1 MTLQPIDGV
10 RFSMVEGEKQPVTFV
25 TIKNTSEFPIV
36 FKVKTT
42 QPDNYVVNPN
52 FAVVKPSSALQF
64 KITFNHQL
72 DSPVSSLKHS

>member
-10 RFSMVEGEKQPVTFV
+10 RFSMVEGEKQPVTLV
-25 TIKNTSEFPIV
+25 TIKNTSDYPIV

-52 FAVVKPSSALQF
+52 LGVVRPKSDL
-64 KITFNHQL
+64 
-72 DSPVSSLKHS
+72 